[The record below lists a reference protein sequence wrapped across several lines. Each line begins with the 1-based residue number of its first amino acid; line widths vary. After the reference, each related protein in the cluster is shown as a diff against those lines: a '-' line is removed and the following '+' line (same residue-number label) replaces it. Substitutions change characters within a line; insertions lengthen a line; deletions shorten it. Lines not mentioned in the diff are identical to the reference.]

1 MSFRAAI
8 LPGQFNRK
16 PLLAFSFV
24 VLGGFAAYKAAELL
38 AQTYA
43 GTQWYQGFLMNAYL
57 WLLLGILF
65 RLSSLGLAAQQTA
78 LVEQTARSAR
88 RWMR

>member
-24 VLGGFAAYKAAELL
+24 VLSGFAAYKAAE
-38 AQTYA
+38 
-43 GTQWYQGFLMNAYL
+43 FLMNAYL